1 MKIRTNPSD
10 KEIYFW
16 NLLGNL
22 AASGVSVLYLLI
34 ITRLSSAKVADQ
46 FSLANSIGTLWIVIG
61 LFQVRNYQGTDVK
74 QRHSFIGYFQTRIL
88 TITIMILTLFP
99 YLYIIGEGRYSL
111 ETLLLTFLM
120 ILYRMWDAVSDLF
133 QGLFQQRERMDIAGK
148 TMFIRYSTSVLVLLI
163 TLLLSES
170 VLLALLSLVMWNGLL
185 IFFYEMRF
193 VAYFEKIQVREL
205 LSTRYKKD
213 IKDIL
218 LACWPLFVNG
228 FILLYILN
236 EPKIII
242 EKGLNQG
249 FLQTG
254 MQRDFNILFM
264 PVFFMSLIILIV
276 RPLITKLAI
285 LWNKKEYKEFSLI
298 IKRLLGFLSLGGLFV
313 TFIAYLFGVPVL
325 SLIFGVDLNKYV
337 LPFTILIFS
346 GVLYALAI
354 VFENI
359 LTIIRK
365 QHILV
370 GLYIILLILTKLIT
384 EPFIYQKGMLGA
396 AISFF
401 IVMLVY
407 LFGIASIYFLASR
420 DKGSKNE
427 I

>member
-1 MKIRTNPSD
+1 MKIKTNPSA

-34 ITRLSSAKVADQ
+34 VTRLTSAKVADQ

-61 LFQVRNYQGTDVK
+61 LFQVRNYQGTDVNQK
-74 QRHSFIGYFQTRIL
+74 HSFIGYFQTRL
-88 TITIMILTLFP
+88 ITILAMLVTLYP
-99 YLYIIGEGRYSL
+99 YLYIVGEGRYSF
-111 ETLLLTFLM
+111 ETILLTFLM

-170 VLLALLSLVMWNGLL
+170 VLLALLSLVLWNGLL
-185 IFFYEMRF
+185 IFSYEMRF
-193 VAYFEKIQVREL
+193 VAYFEKIQIREL

-213 IKDIL
+213 IKNIL

-313 TFIAYLFGVPVL
+313 TFITYLFGVPVL

-337 LPFTILIFS
+337 FSFTILIFS

-359 LTIIRK
+359 LTIVRK
-365 QHILV
+365 QHLLV
-370 GLYIILLILTKLIT
+370 GLYVVLLVITKLVT
-384 EPFIYQKGMLGA
+384 EPFIYRYHMLGA
-396 AISFF
+396 SLGFL
-401 IVMLVY
+401 IVMIAYLVGI
-407 LFGIASIYFLASR
+407 FGIYMVVGR
-420 DKGSKNE
+420 RKGNKNE

>member
-1 MKIRTNPSD
+1 
-10 KEIYFW
+10 
-16 NLLGNL
+16 
-22 AASGVSVLYLLI
+22 
-34 ITRLSSAKVADQ
+34 
-46 FSLANSIGTLWIVIG
+46 
-61 LFQVRNYQGTDVK
+61 
-74 QRHSFIGYFQTRIL
+74 
-88 TITIMILTLFP
+88 
-99 YLYIIGEGRYSL
+99 
-111 ETLLLTFLM
+111 
-120 ILYRMWDAVSDLF
+120 
-133 QGLFQQRERMDIAGK
+133 
-148 TMFIRYSTSVLVLLI
+148 
-163 TLLLSES
+163 
-170 VLLALLSLVMWNGLL
+170 
-185 IFFYEMRF
+185 
-193 VAYFEKIQVREL
+193 
-205 LSTRYKKD
+205 
-213 IKDIL
+213 
-218 LACWPLFVNG
+218 
-228 FILLYILN
+228 
-236 EPKIII
+236 
-242 EKGLNQG
+242 
-249 FLQTG
+249 

-325 SLIFGVDLNKYV
+325 SLIFGVNLNKYV

-365 QHILV
+365 QHLLV

-407 LFGIASIYFLASR
+407 VIGNGSMYLIAIHR
-420 DKGSKNE
+420 KRMKNE
-427 I
+427 

>member
-1 MKIRTNPSD
+1 MKIKTNPSA

-34 ITRLSSAKVADQ
+34 VTRLTSAKVADQ

-61 LFQVRNYQGTDVK
+61 LFQVRNYQGTDVSQK
-74 QRHSFIGYFQTRIL
+74 HSFVGYFQTRL
-88 TITIMILTLFP
+88 ITILAMLVTLYP
-99 YLYIIGEGRYSL
+99 YLYIIGEGRYSF
-111 ETLLLTFLM
+111 ETILLTFLM
-120 ILYRMWDAVSDLF
+120 IFYRMWDAVSDLF

-148 TMFIRYSTSVLVLLI
+148 TMFYRYSTSAVVLFLSI
-163 TLLLSES
+163 LLSKS
-170 VLLALLSLVMWNGLL
+170 VIVGLFSLVIWNGLV
-185 IFFYEMRF
+185 IIFYETSF
-193 VAYFEKIQVREL
+193 LKYFETIHWKEL
-205 LSTRYKKD
+205 FSSNYKKD
-213 IKDIL
+213 IKDIF

-249 FLQTG
+249 VLQTG

-264 PVFFMSLIILIV
+264 PVFFMSLIILI
-276 RPLITKLAI
+276 TQMAI
-285 LWNKKEYKEFSLI
+285 LWNREKYAEFSLI
-298 IKRLLGFLSLGGLFV
+298 VKKLLFYLFIGGIAITIVVYFIGTPILSLV
-313 TFIAYLFGVPVL
+313 FGVAL
-325 SLIFGVDLNKYV
+325 SQYT
-337 LPFTILIFS
+337 LPFAILIFA

-365 QHILV
+365 QNLLV
-370 GLYIILLILTKLIT
+370 GLYIVLLVITKLVT
-384 EPFIYQKGMLGA
+384 ELFIYRYHMFGA
-396 AISFF
+396 ALSFL
-401 IVMLVY
+401 IVMTAYLVGI
-407 LFGIASIYFLASR
+407 FGIYMVVGR
-420 DKGSKNE
+420 RKGNKDE